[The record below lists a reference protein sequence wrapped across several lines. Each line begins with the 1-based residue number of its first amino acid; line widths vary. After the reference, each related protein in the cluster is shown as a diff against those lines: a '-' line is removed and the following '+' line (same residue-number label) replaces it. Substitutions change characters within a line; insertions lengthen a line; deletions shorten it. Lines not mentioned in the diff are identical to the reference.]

1 MEDLLGSLPLVA
13 ANPHQ
18 APPPIS
24 FAVSVPMD
32 VPEDDA
38 WIYRQIRERGGAKV
52 TNLEEEI
59 TMLRYYRTKMQESI
73 HLHAVQAAE
82 EFKSRLLDAL
92 FKRLNYSIQ
101 RGEISGSTQ
110 HFIMTWLSE
119 CVTQEVKRHFPVWDL
134 GPKELKALQ
143 DNIATTGK
151 VAEQFKK
158 IVDGMTI
165 NVNTNNIEE
174 VITWVMQAVVMPCI
188 PMEYHVNI
196 ENALLQFSPQF
207 GGAIQEEIG

>member
-1 MEDLLGSLPLVA
+1 MDPLNSLPMIPASPVPVQA
-13 ANPHQ
+13 AKP
-18 APPPIS
+18 
-24 FAVSVPMD
+24 VTTSVPMD

-38 WIYRQIRERGGAKV
+38 WIYRQIRERSAAV

-73 HLHAVQAAE
+73 HVHSHQAMH

-92 FKRLNYSIQ
+92 FKRLNYSIS
-101 RGEISGSTQ
+101 RGEIDGSSQ

-119 CVTQEVKRHFPVWDL
+119 SVDQEVKRHFPEWDI

-143 DNIATTGK
+143 DNILTTGK
-151 VAEQFKK
+151 VAEQSKK

-174 VITWVMQAVVMPCI
+174 VITWLMQTVIMPCI

-196 ENALLQFSPQF
+196 ENALLQFAPHF
-207 GGAIQEEIG
+207 GGAIEEDIGG